1 MAIQEVSAVTR
12 VKNKA
17 GTEYIVYPATKSENV
32 SYDNGTSGLT
42 ADDVQG
48 AIDEIAEQDF
58 DGSLS
63 NYTKKETTAKL
74 TSDLAEV
81 AFQLELTEM
90 LNSKRLEM
98 VAVDVIEAQDAVT
111 ILQGNYK
118 EEKVYI

>member
-1 MAIQEVSAVTR
+1 MATQEVSAVTR
-12 VKNKA
+12 VKNDS
-17 GTEYIVYPATKSENV
+17 GEYIVYPATKAENAA
-32 SYDNGTSGLT
+32 YDNSTSGLT